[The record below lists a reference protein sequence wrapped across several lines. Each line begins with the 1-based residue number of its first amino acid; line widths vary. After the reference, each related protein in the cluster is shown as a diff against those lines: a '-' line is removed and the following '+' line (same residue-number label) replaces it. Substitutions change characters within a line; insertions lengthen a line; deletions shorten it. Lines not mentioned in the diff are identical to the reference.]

1 MPMTPEDIK
10 PILASK
16 LKAQAIG
23 PRVFL
28 DKLRLIDESSR
39 KSSQYQDPN
48 YLPFYYHIGKL
59 VQPKSLLHIGL
70 DLGLPSCCFLQGSP
84 QVERMLCFQ
93 RASKDFY
100 SPRIALSNI
109 KDVKGKMFPI
119 DYYYGN
125 VVDGDFIK
133 KMSLKFDMVIITE
146 KINGDRINETLDVCW
161 EYLNLDGFLCLD
173 YASETKDIFSDFCK
187 ARNRPFVFFT
197 TRYGAGLT
205 QK

>member
-1 MPMTPEDIK
+1 MSMTPEDIH

-23 PRVFL
+23 PRVLL

-48 YLPFYYHIGKL
+48 YLPFYYHLGKL
-59 VQPKSLLHIGL
+59 VQPKSLLHVGL

-109 KDVKGKMFPI
+109 RDVKGKRF
-119 DYYYGN
+119 DVDTYYGN

-133 KMSLKFDMVIITE
+133 KMSLKFDMIMVTE
-146 KINGDRINETLDVCW
+146 NINGDKINETLDVCW

-173 YASETKDIFSDFCK
+173 HISETKDILSDFCK
-187 ARNRPFVFFT
+187 ARNRSLVVFG
-197 TRYGAGLT
+197 TRYGVGLT